1 MHARVKQ
8 LDRVSIQVMQGGWC
22 KYAPESDK
30 RHGNGVH
37 GEADSG
43 QQRALVMAV
52 GKDNVAHCV

>member
-1 MHARVKQ
+1 MYV
-8 LDRVSIQVMQGGWC
+8 
-22 KYAPESDK
+22 PEGDK

-43 QQRALVMAV
+43 QQRTLVMAV